1 MSSVYLRDSDTI
13 YLLGNYESTITGSKL
28 HSVKQVLSVL
38 FFNLRV
44 VKLNLRESATLAV
57 QEAIIF
63 WEKSRIPTRDV
74 KHCISKLE
82 ALYDEWRQ
90 IQKHA
95 GRTTSSHMEK
105 ESAFQ
110 SKLDDLFDIAHADAM
125 ERINLEEDKQFLI
138 NQRLKGRPGYICGI
152 DYKGHSRELI
162 TEERKERVLMRKDRS
177 NRELQQLRK

>member
-28 HSVKQVLSVL
+28 PSVKQVLSVL

-105 ESAFQ
+105 
-110 SKLDDLFDIAHADAM
+110 
-125 ERINLEEDKQFLI
+125 
-138 NQRLKGRPGYICGI
+138 
-152 DYKGHSRELI
+152 
-162 TEERKERVLMRKDRS
+162 RVLFNQNWTIFS
-177 NRELQQLRK
+177 T